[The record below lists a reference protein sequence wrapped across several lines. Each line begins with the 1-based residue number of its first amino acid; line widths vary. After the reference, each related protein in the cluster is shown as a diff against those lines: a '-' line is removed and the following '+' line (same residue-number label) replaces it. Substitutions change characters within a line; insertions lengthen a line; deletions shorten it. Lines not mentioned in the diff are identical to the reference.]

1 MSVDERNDSD
11 ESSEDEEA
19 QPKAKGK
26 AKAAPKDASDQY
38 QKVAFPCGCT
48 GPELMRY

>member
-1 MSVDERNDSD
+1 MSVDERNDS
-11 ESSEDEEA
+11 EETSEDEEA

-38 QKVAFPCGCT
+38 QKVLFLADVLGSQ
-48 GPELMRY
+48 LMRN